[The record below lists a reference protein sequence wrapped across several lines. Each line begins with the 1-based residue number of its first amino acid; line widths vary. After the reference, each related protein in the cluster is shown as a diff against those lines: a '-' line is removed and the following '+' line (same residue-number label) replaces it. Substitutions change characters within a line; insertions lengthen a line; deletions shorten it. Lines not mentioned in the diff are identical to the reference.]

1 MHVMTKIVIDPE
13 ASNQQ
18 RENGMYKK
26 GYNDF
31 PDILKDEII
40 RKQFKEIIDCI
51 NDGIFI
57 TDGEGNI
64 LILNKASAE
73 LCRYD
78 EDYLT
83 GKNMEMLVDTGVF
96 EELSSY
102 GGNKEAADGVYSCRK
117 GLQKTR
123 IYL

>member
-1 MHVMTKIVIDPE
+1 MSVANH
-13 ASNQQ
+13 
-18 RENGMYKK
+18 KK
-26 GYNDF
+26 K
-31 PDILKDEII
+31 KDEII

-83 GKNMEMLVDTGVF
+83 GKNMEMLVDTACSKIQQ
-96 EELSSY
+96 LW
-102 GGNKEAADGVYSCRK
+102 R
-117 GLQKTR
+117 Q
-123 IYL
+123 

>member
-1 MHVMTKIVIDPE
+1 MTKIVIDPE

-18 RENGMYKK
+18 GENGMYKK

-64 LILNKASAE
+64 LVL
-73 LCRYD
+73 
-78 EDYLT
+78 
-83 GKNMEMLVDTGVF
+83 
-96 EELSSY
+96 
-102 GGNKEAADGVYSCRK
+102 
-117 GLQKTR
+117 
-123 IYL
+123 